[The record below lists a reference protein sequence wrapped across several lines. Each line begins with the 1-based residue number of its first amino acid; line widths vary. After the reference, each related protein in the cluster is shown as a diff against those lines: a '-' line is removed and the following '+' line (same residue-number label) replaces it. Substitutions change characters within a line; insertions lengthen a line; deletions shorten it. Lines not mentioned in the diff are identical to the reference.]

1 MQKIGCKITLREEYL
16 DNIVK
21 LIRNFTNCQSV
32 GIRMLKDDGGIPYQ
46 SSVGFSRKFWKSENC
61 LSIHKDNCAC
71 IRVITGKPKPQ
82 DSQLMSRFGSF
93 YCNNTRQ
100 LMAKFSEKEKS
111 DFRGICMNNGFLSVA
126 VIPLRNKDKI
136 IGAIHLADKR
146 PGQVSLKVVELL
158 ESLTVVIGDAIGKFD
173 AEDQIRKNYI
183 VQYVVNSLL
192 TMSLESGSLEDL
204 LSRGLEMILSAPGFD
219 FEPNGNIFL
228 IEDEPNVLILKA
240 QRGFSEILK
249 SKCARVVFGKCLCG
263 KAALTRKL
271 LFASDIDCAHE
282 TTYNGILPH
291 GHYCMPIV
299 FGANKALGVINIC
312 FKEGAIRNQAAEI
325 FLNTVANSLAVIIQR
340 KQIDQELYRANKL
353 LNTVLSNTHFLI
365 AYMDINF
372 NFICVNRAY
381 AQAHKKDPGFFIG
394 RNYFDLYPDESKKSI
409 FQRILETGEAYY
421 AYAQPFE
428 FAGNL
433 SDEASY
439 WDWSLR
445 PVKDNFKKPEGMLLC
460 LVNVTEAKWTQN
472 DLIKAQKELI
482 ESKRLSDI
490 GVLAATIAHELRN
503 PLGVIRIAAYN
514 LKRKAQNP
522 MLESHFLNIEKK
534 ILESDQIINNL
545 LFYSRIKIP
554 QYAAASIYEIMEE
567 CVNNAKKRYKKWAV
581 KLYKRYRGI
590 KNNRFEI
597 DQLQIEEVFNN
608 ILNNA
613 YEALPDN
620 KGQIEIGAAYD
631 EKSRQ
636 VKIFFK
642 DSGVGID
649 EADLKKMPQSF
660 FTRKSKGTGL
670 GLPVSYQIVNLH
682 GGRIDIESALGK
694 GTKFTIILPAKQEK
708 V

>member
-1 MQKIGCKITLREEYL
+1 MQKISGKMTLRQQYL

-21 LIRNFTNCQSV
+21 IISNFTNCESV
-32 GIRMLKDDGGIPYQ
+32 GIRMLRDDGGIPYQ
-46 SSVGFSRKFWKSENC
+46 SSVGFSRKFWESENC
-61 LSIHKDNCAC
+61 LSINKDNCAC
-71 IRVITGKPKPQ
+71 IRVITGKPKPP

-93 YCNNTRQ
+93 YCNNTQQ
-100 LMAKFSEKEKS
+100 LMAKLSEKEKF
-111 DFRGICMNNGFLSVA
+111 DFRGVCIEHGFLSVA

-136 IGAIHLADKR
+136 IGVIHLADKR
-146 PGQVSLKVVELL
+146 QEQIPLKVVEVL
-158 ESLTVVIGDAIGKFD
+158 ESLTAVFCDAIGKFD
-173 AEDQIRKNYI
+173 AEDQIRKNYHAQNI
-183 VQYVVNSLL
+183 VNSLL
-192 TMSLESGSLEDL
+192 TMSLESVSLEDL
-204 LSRGLEMILSAPGFD
+204 LPRALEMILSVPGFD
-219 FEPNGNIFL
+219 FEPKGSIFL
-228 IEDEPNVLILKA
+228 VEDEPNVLVLKA
-240 QRGFSEILK
+240 QKGFSEALK
-249 SKCARVVFGKCLCG
+249 SKCTRVVFGKCLCG
-263 KAALTRKL
+263 KAALNRKL
-271 LFASDIDCAHE
+271 LFASNIDCEHGV
-282 TTYNGILPH
+282 TYKDILSH

-312 FKEGAIRNQAAEI
+312 LKEGAIRNQATKI
-325 FLNTVANSLAVIIQR
+325 FLRTVANSLAVIIQR
-340 KQIDQELYRANKL
+340 KQIEQELYRVNKL

-409 FQRILETGEAYY
+409 FQRISETGEAYY

-428 FAGNL
+428 FAGNPA
-433 SDEASY
+433 EGASY
-439 WDWSLR
+439 YDWSLR
-445 PVKDNFKKPEGMLLC
+445 PVKDNFRKIEGMLLC

-490 GVLAATIAHELRN
+490 GILAATIAHELRN
-503 PLGVIRIAAYN
+503 PLGVIRTAAYN

-522 MLESHFLNIEKK
+522 LLESHFLNIEKK

-567 CVNNAKKRYKKWAV
+567 CVNNAKKRYKKCAV
-581 KLYKRYRGI
+581 KLHKRYKGI

-597 DQLQIEEVFNN
+597 DQLQIKEVFNN

-613 YEALPDN
+613 YEALPNN
-620 KGQIEIGAAYD
+620 KGQIEIEADYD
-631 EKSRQ
+631 EKNEQ
-636 VKIFFK
+636 IKIFFK
-642 DSGVGID
+642 DNGVGID
-649 EADLKKMPQSF
+649 EEDLKKMPQSF

-682 GGRIDIESALGK
+682 GGRIDIESARGK
-694 GTKFTIILPAKQEK
+694 GTKFTIILPAKQK
-708 V
+708 KI